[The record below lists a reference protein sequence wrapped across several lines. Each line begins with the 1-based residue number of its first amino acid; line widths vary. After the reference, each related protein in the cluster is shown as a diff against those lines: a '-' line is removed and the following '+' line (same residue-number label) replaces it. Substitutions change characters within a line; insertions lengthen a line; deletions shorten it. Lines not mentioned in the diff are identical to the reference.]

1 MTARTSLRSETR
13 GPGQQQLDAP
23 DAFLT
28 LWARLQSPSPLR
40 FSSLREGRRRTRC
53 HVVFLT
59 ILRFA
64 IHHEWRSSILLRQQQ
79 QFHQLCFLDFSRT
92 QLFWNFCLLDLAG
105 ALVNQFSLLRRTYE
119 REFHTRMDGSVC
131 CLHSR
136 FSPCFCQILDS
147 ETVQIHH
154 LESVQIHD
162 SENLPVCCNK
172 LSRFSVI

>member
-28 LWARLQSPSPLR
+28 LWARLQSPSALR
-40 FSSLREGRRRTRC
+40 FSSLREGRRRTRY

-105 ALVNQFSLLRRTYE
+105 ALVNRFSRSRMNLRKRIQSLEWMWVCVASEHVFNVFSLCM
-119 REFHTRMDGSVC
+119 HARMCVSHA
-131 CLHSR
+131 LS
-136 FSPCFCQILDS
+136 
-147 ETVQIHH
+147 H
-154 LESVQIHD
+154 LSH
-162 SENLPVCCNK
+162 K
-172 LSRFSVI
+172 